1 MEFVSGLENAVGVKV
16 SSSIQR
22 DEFIQLVQKLNPL
35 NATDKLVIITRM
47 G

>member
-16 SSSIQR
+16 SSSIQK
-22 DEFIQLVQKLNPL
+22 DEFIQMIQKLNPL
-35 NATDKLVIITRM
+35 NSTDKLVIIIRM